1 MPSGRIPSGRVCLKK
16 GYPGRKKSHRI
27 YTESVCISSHT
38 QLCLQLV
45 QEGQVAFEK
54 ALGVEK
60 EIFLCKESVAEEEI
74 FGEGI
79 DEEEVAFKDC
89 VSLRRES

>member
-1 MPSGRIPSGRVCLKK
+1 MI
-16 GYPGRKKSHRI
+16 
-27 YTESVCISSHT
+27 ISSNKLKEKKAGARGLRSS
-38 QLCLQLV
+38 QAKEQKEDCLGLEEQAALQLV
-45 QEGQVAFEK
+45 QERQDAFEK

-60 EIFLCKESVAEEEI
+60 EIFLSKESVAEEEI

-89 VSLRRES
+89 VSLREEC

>member
-1 MPSGRIPSGRVCLKK
+1 MRLRHSRRARGRSSESEVLAGRL
-16 GYPGRKKSHRI
+16 R
-27 YTESVCISSHT
+27 
-38 QLCLQLV
+38 
-45 QEGQVAFEK
+45 QVAFEK